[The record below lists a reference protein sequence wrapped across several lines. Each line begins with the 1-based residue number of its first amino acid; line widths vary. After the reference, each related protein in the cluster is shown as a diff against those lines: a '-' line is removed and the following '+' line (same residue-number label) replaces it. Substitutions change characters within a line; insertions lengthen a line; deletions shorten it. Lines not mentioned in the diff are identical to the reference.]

1 MNNTYS
7 SEYQNYVKR
16 TKCKNKFQ
24 FLRFIIYYNINS
36 AYALCDSKSELF
48 KHVQPRL
55 LVTYFIILFTF
66 QRYDITTIILY

>member
-16 TKCKNKFQ
+16 TKCKIKFQ
-24 FLRFIIYYNINS
+24 FLGFIIYYNIYN
-36 AYALCDSKSELF
+36 AYALCDSESELF
-48 KHVQPRL
+48 KHVQSRL

-66 QRYDITTIILY
+66 QRYHIITIIY